1 MLKIKMI
8 VVDRTRSPFIKG
20 GESNYLGRLRKYV
33 KVDWM
38 EVKPVIASKG
48 KSDEFI
54 RSGESERI
62 LKRIKPQD
70 YVISLDRRGVLKTS
84 KELAA
89 HFETFYLNGT
99 PLALIIGGPFGLA
112 EKVLERSDEL
122 LSLSPLTFTHEM
134 TRLILLEQLYRAFTI
149 IHGEKYHK

>member
-8 VVDRTRSPFIKG
+8 VVDRTRSPFMKE
-20 GESNYLGRLRKYV
+20 GESSYLKRLRKYV

-38 EVKPVIASKG
+38 EVKPVIASRG
-48 KSDEFI
+48 KSDEFV

-70 YVISLDRRGVLKTS
+70 YVISLDRRGALQAS
-84 KELAA
+84 EELAA
-89 HFETFYLNGT
+89 HFEAFYLSGK

-112 EKVLERSDEL
+112 DKVLKRSDKI
-122 LSLSPLTFTHEM
+122 LSLSRLTFTHEM
-134 TRLILLEQLYRAFTI
+134 TRLILLEQLYRVFTI